1 MQSLEGESGVPG
13 NVTRRPLALPRP
25 GPGLLAAGPGSVE
38 DGDVGLVVEGDP
50 RPQDH
55 HQAASITQLT
65 SSSLCSSGP
74 SCAQLAC
81 HMKAIFTVC
90 SIHGGWPPSMHVHE
104 CLHHWLGRCDQV
116 ER

>member
-1 MQSLEGESGVPG
+1 MMQSLEGESGVPR

-55 HQAASITQLT
+55 HQAASITQRSPT
-65 SSSLCSSGP
+65 SN
-74 SCAQLAC
+74 
-81 HMKAIFTVC
+81 
-90 SIHGGWPPSMHVHE
+90 
-104 CLHHWLGRCDQV
+104 
-116 ER
+116 

>member
-1 MQSLEGESGVPG
+1 MMQSLEGEPGVPR
-13 NVTRRPLALPRP
+13 NVTRRRPLALPRP

-81 HMKAIFTVC
+81 HMKAIFTLC

-104 CLHHWLGRCDQV
+104 CLHHW
-116 ER
+116 